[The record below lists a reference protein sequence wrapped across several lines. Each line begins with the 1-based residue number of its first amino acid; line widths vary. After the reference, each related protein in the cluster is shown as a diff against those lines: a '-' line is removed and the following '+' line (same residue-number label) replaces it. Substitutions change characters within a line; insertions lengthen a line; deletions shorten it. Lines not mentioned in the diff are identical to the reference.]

1 MDMKET
7 EVVHIALENLKK
19 TARIDGVWNTGA
31 GTNPDGTLTFNIEN
45 EILIFNIEV
54 KKELRNYQMIRLEQ
68 WAILYKPFM
77 IVAERIFP
85 NIKEQLRQQSIA
97 YLEAN
102 GNIFFNQNRFH
113 YFIDVNKPVHLEK
126 EKGNRAF
133 TKTGTKVIFH
143 LLVNDELLNFPHR
156 EIAEITRVAHG
167 NIAYILNGLKENGFL
182 IRLNKNKL
190 QLNNKKELLEK
201 WMVTYKETLQPAI
214 KIGRFKFAD
223 RKDFINWKNIPLNE
237 GKTWWGGEPAG
248 DLLTNYLR
256 PGELTLYTTE
266 NRNEIIKNYRLIPD
280 NQGNVIVYRKFWN
293 EKYDTNRNVVPA
305 ILTYADL
312 MNTGNG
318 RCQEVA
324 QIIWKKY
331 LANMFY

>member
-7 EVVHIALENLKK
+7 EIIHIALENLKK
-19 TARIDGVWNTGA
+19 TTQINGEWNVRTETKLDGVLTLRIEN
-31 GTNPDGTLTFNIEN
+31 DVLTFNT
-45 EILIFNIEV
+45 EV
-54 KKELRNYQMIRLEQ
+54 KKELRNYQLFQLEQ
-68 WAILYKPFM
+68 LAILYQPFM

-85 NIKEQLRQQSIA
+85 KIKEQLRQQNLA

-113 YFIDVNKPVHLEK
+113 YFIDVHKPIPPEK

-133 TKTGTKVIFH
+133 TKTGLKVIFH
-143 LLVNDELLNFPHR
+143 LLIDDQLLNFPHR
-156 EIAEITRVAHG
+156 EIAEMTQVAHG
-167 NIAYILNGLKENGFL
+167 NIAYILQGLKENGFL
-182 IRLNKNKL
+182 VQLNKNTFR
-190 QLNNKKELLEK
+190 LNNKKELLEK

-214 KIGRFKFAD
+214 KIGRFKFANG
-223 RKDFINWKNIPLNE
+223 KDFINWKDIPLEE

-266 NRNEIIKNYRLIPD
+266 NRNELIRNYKLIPD
-280 NQGNVIVYRKFWN
+280 NNGNVVIYRKFWN
-293 EKYDTNRNVVPA
+293 EKYDTNGNAVPA

-324 QIIWKKY
+324 QIIWNKNLK
-331 LANMFY
+331 NEF